1 MRKISTEFNYPD
13 FNGQFTGELVR
24 KQMSRDKKR
33 LICFFDL
40 HDIGENFKLS
50 LARKILSKSVF
61 CPKESNINFNDVPLH
76 TNWKC
81 TFKNGKWLTAQPI
94 KIIERE
100 EN

>member
-1 MRKISTEFNYPD
+1 MNSEFNYPD
-13 FNGQFTGELVR
+13 CNGEFTGELVR

-40 HDIGENFKLS
+40 HGVGENFKLK
-50 LARKILSKSVF
+50 LKCKILSSSVF
-61 CPKESNINFNDVPLH
+61 CPKQSNINFNDVALH

-94 KIIERE
+94 KIIDRE
-100 EN
+100 DV